1 MMRILLR
8 GLLAAFALAGAPALA
23 ASATEL
29 AKDCD
34 DCHGANGISES
45 DDVPTIAGTST
56 GILGDYLTAYREK
69 DRPCPKSKYR
79 HGDTKRPETDMCA
92 IAEKLSDADIEALAK
107 LYSAKPFKPAK
118 QAFDAAKAATG
129 KKLHMRDC
137 EKCHTGSGR
146 DADADAA
153 ILAGQWMPYLKAAMD
168 HFVKG
173 ERPMPKK
180 MKAKVDALKPADLE
194 ALLHFYASLQ

>member
-1 MMRILLR
+1 
-8 GLLAAFALAGAPALA
+8 
-23 ASATEL
+23 
-29 AKDCD
+29 
-34 DCHGANGISES
+34 
-45 DDVPTIAGTST
+45 
-56 GILGDYLTAYREK
+56 
-69 DRPCPKSKYR
+69 
-79 HGDTKRPETDMCA
+79 MCV

-107 LYSAKPFKPAK
+107 LYSAKPFKPAE

-153 ILAGQWMPYLKAAMD
+153 ILAGQWMPYLKEAMD